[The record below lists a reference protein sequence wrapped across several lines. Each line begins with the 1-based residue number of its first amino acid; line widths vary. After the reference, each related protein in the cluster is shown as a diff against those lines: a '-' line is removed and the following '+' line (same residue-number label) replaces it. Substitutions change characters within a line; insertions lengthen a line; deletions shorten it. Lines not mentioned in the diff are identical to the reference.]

1 MQWTNFVLFIF
12 IHCWWPTE
20 FQKHQIRVLFHA
32 HDAPVWAYIVLL
44 QLTQCHEIV
53 LRARLISSGQVCF
66 ARKRSLEE
74 KWPCRFH
81 FCEHSDHACMKCE
94 FFKTTTVMGNP
105 QNLTIDVKKVTGCCR
120 ETKHSEKAKFCT
132 TYDLHLF
139 SKPKSGKLRI
149 HNCKA
154 LWNRHDF
161 ENPRSRISCTQ
172 NLRH

>member
-1 MQWTNFVLFIF
+1 M
-12 IHCWWPTE
+12 CS
-20 FQKHQIRVLFHA
+20 FHA
-32 HDAPVWAYIVLL
+32 HCAPVWAYTVLL
-44 QLTQCHEIV
+44 QLSQYQEIV

-120 ETKHSEKAKFCT
+120 ETKQSEKAKFCT